1 MHGAAYDGLVYV
13 NITVSYLQV
22 ESTSGVS
29 TYPRLVMNGR
39 PLAAEIGQGHEIAST
54 AFLAFGETGILHEA
68 TSQHINLKK

>member
-1 MHGAAYDGLVYV
+1 
-13 NITVSYLQV
+13 
-22 ESTSGVS
+22 
-29 TYPRLVMNGR
+29 MNGR